1 MQVIQQGHIYE
12 LANKHEGVQTLTF
25 FKDLPHDAIDNHDGV
40 LCQEVLRAL
49 IDRVIDL
56 NTQVPC
62 HENIDI
68 ITKLRE
74 CLILFET
81 RAYKRMLDK
90 VYSKTGWNVEEV
102 PTEKNG
108 HIVEFM
114 VQNEE
119 HVDEK
124 SV

>member
-1 MQVIQQGHIYE
+1 MKVLERGHTYE
-12 LANKHEGVQTLTF
+12 LKNKHEGSQVLTF
-25 FKDLPHDAIDNHDGV
+25 FKDLPHDDHDNHDGV

-74 CLILFET
+74 TLILFET
-81 RAYKRMLDK
+81 RAYKRMLEK
-90 VYSKTGWNVEEV
+90 SYAKMGQNVEEIE
-102 PTEKNG
+102 TEKNG
-108 HIVEFM
+108 HIVDCGFIY
-114 VQNEE
+114 
-119 HVDEK
+119 VD
-124 SV
+124 SNNGV